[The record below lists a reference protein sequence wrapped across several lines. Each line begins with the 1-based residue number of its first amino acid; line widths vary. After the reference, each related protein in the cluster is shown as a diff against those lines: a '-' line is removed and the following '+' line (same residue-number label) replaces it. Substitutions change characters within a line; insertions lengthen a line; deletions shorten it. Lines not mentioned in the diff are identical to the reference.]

1 MIFQVWVAPMNRSHP
16 FFILNLITV
25 VMKILFLLL
34 SIIGLETNTSPVH
47 FTKADKRFVK
57 NVIKVNGRK
66 GLIEVTKRKDQH
78 IVVEYTTTMLVL
90 NPNGF
95 ISKVYIL
102 EDGDWL
108 DLGPES
114 N

>member
-1 MIFQVWVAPMNRSHP
+1 
-16 FFILNLITV
+16 
-25 VMKILFLLL
+25 MKILFLLL
-34 SIIGLETNTSPVH
+34 SIIGIEANTHPTQL
-47 FTKADKRFVK
+47 TKADKRFVK

-66 GLIEVTKRKDQH
+66 GLIEVTKREDQH
-78 IVVEYTTTMLVL
+78 IVVEYATTMYVL